1 MCLPQ
6 NFPPRAGNFVFG
18 RFVIHAFRISC
29 SSEFGTLSLRLQKK
43 SQMKKFLLPVAVFGL
58 LLSISSCGGKD
69 NKVARV
75 EDHYYDSIRKADS
88 LAENGPPLDLNF
100 TQAKDKANDD
110 KRVAI
115 IGYLA
120 LPHNSYT
127 TGSSGQLQFI
137 ERPNDIS
144 GLNFILSVPIGS
156 GNNAMKALPDKYTN
170 DDVKVKGK
178 NGEKITIGDR
188 VKITGKLRSNETYC
202 SLNVQEIEK
211 LEAVELDYSTLN
223 ATKITTKP
231 DASFEDKLVV
241 IEGTLEMP
249 MLSMG
254 GESTFLYLH
263 VPGIEEQLTVDF
275 AYGTGPAKLEPLP
288 ENYGDKDIKIQ
299 DTKGNYINLKK
310 KVRVYGVWHSD
321 RLKVEAV
328 DNI

>member
-1 MCLPQ
+1 
-6 NFPPRAGNFVFG
+6 
-18 RFVIHAFRISC
+18 
-29 SSEFGTLSLRLQKK
+29 
-43 SQMKKFLLPVAVFGL
+43 MKKILLPVAVLGL
-58 LLSISSCGGKD
+58 LLSISSCGGKSEAE
-69 NKVARV
+69 KEAARAANR
-75 EDHYYDSIRKADS
+75 EYDSMRKADS
-88 LAENGPPLDLNF
+88 LAEYGTPIDLNF
-100 TQAKDKANDD
+100 TQAKDQSNDK
-110 KRVAI
+110 KRVSI

-120 LPHNSYT
+120 LPHNSYS

-144 GLNFILSVPIGS
+144 GLNFILSVPLGS
-156 GNNAMKALPDKYTN
+156 KNNSMKALPDKYTN
-170 DDVKVKGK
+170 KDVKVKGK
-178 NGEKITIGDR
+178 NGEAITIGDR
-188 VKITGKLRSNETYC
+188 VKITGKLSSNDSYC

-211 LEAVELDYSTLN
+211 LEDVTLDYSTLN
-223 ATKITTKP
+223 ATKITAKP

-241 IEGTLEMP
+241 VEGTLEMP

-263 VPGIEEQLTVDF
+263 VPGIEEQLTVDV
-275 AYGTGPAKLEPLP
+275 AYGTGPGKLEPLP

-299 DTKGNYINLKK
+299 DTKGANINLKK